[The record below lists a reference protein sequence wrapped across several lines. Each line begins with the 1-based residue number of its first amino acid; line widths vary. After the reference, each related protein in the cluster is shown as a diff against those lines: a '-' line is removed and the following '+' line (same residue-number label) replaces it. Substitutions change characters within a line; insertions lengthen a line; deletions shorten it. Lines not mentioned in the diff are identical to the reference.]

1 MKPLESGQIRCPKC
15 GYDNLRPHNDESAL
29 PEGTLLSGK
38 FLVGKMIGRG
48 GFGMT
53 YIGYDTIL
61 QKRIAIKEYFP
72 PGLSIR
78 TENSRE
84 IRPLSVSEGPEMFYK
99 GRDAFQSEAVI
110 LARFNSPYIV
120 RVSDFFRE
128 NNTAYIIMDFIGGEG
143 LNEALKRSG
152 GRIPWERVISLFN
165 PLIRELG
172 KLHAQKVIHRD
183 IKPGNIKLVPAEQG
197 EPEHLVILDFGAA
210 RNFIDRITKTYTA
223 MLTPG
228 YGPTEQYSQH
238 SRQGPF
244 TDVYAV
250 CATMYRCITGEIP
263 PASMD
268 MLAGARTLKPFEDF
282 GIRLPAHVKQ
292 AILHGMALES
302 KDRTQTMEQLYREL
316 NARSVRDYDDGSAQ
330 AKRIYDGAKW
340 AMSQNSLSGY
350 QEALRM
356 LNRIPGYRDSAA
368 LAEICLREINSAK
381 NPAPTVKEVR
391 KKTNSRML
399 ILPKLLAGAAAVCF
413 LVGILTKVY
422 LLSILGIITFLPAIL
437 FYFGLKE

>member
-1 MKPLESGQIRCPKC
+1 MKPLETGQIRCPNC
-15 GYDNLRPHNDESAL
+15 GYDNSKPHNDESAL

-53 YIGYDTIL
+53 YIGYDPVL

-78 TENSRE
+78 AENSRD
-84 IRPLSVSEGPEMFYK
+84 IRPLSVSEGPGLFYK

-120 RVSDFFRE
+120 RVNDFFRE
-128 NNTAYIIMDFIGGEG
+128 NNTSYIIMDFVGGES
-143 LNEALKRSG
+143 LNEALRHSG
-152 GRIPWERVISLFN
+152 GRMPWERVISLFN

-183 IKPGNIKLVPAEQG
+183 IKPGNIKLVPGEQG
-197 EPEHLVILDFGAA
+197 ETEHLVILDFGAA

-250 CATMYRCITGEIP
+250 CATMYRCITGEVP

-268 MLAGARTLKPFEDF
+268 MLAGARTLKPFENF
-282 GIRLPAHVKQ
+282 GIRLPSHVKQ
-292 AILHGMALES
+292 ALLHGMALES

-316 NARSVRDYDDGSAQ
+316 NAGSARGYDDGSAQ
-330 AKRIYDGAKW
+330 AKRIYDSAKW
-340 AMSQNSLSGY
+340 AMSQKSLSGY

-356 LNRIPGYRDSAA
+356 LNQIPGYRDSAA
-368 LAEICLREINSAK
+368 LAEICLREINAAK
-381 NPAPTVKEVR
+381 TPAPAVKENR
-391 KKTNSRML
+391 KKTNRKAL
-399 ILPKLLAGAAAVCF
+399 ILPLLLAGAAVAFF
-413 LVGILTKVY
+413 LVELLTHESFSLIMSGIS
-422 LLSILGIITFLPAIL
+422 LLAAIF
-437 FYFGLKE
+437 FYFGLKD